1 MKKLSL
7 VALIIV
13 SLILSASVFAL
24 ETPNPAG
31 NPPDYYLESD
41 GTITMRSELG
51 QLNDIGIMS
60 DGDMHISPFETI
72 TRGEMARIITQL
84 YGYDDLEVF
93 NMTGEKKTCDFID
106 VSSKN
111 PYFSSINYVSKRGIM
126 NGYGNSLFLPDKDI
140 TYNEAVKT
148 IITVLGY
155 EPKVLQKGG
164 YPQGYLN
171 VANELELILYPYAQD
186 HNITG
191 QELCDI
197 IHKAL
202 DTPHMEQVMFGAVVE
217 YAVLDG
223 KNGLVLQTLRTI
235 REEIKQNR
243 IP

>member
-7 VALIIV
+7 AVLIIV
-13 SLILSASVFAL
+13 SLLASVSVFAL
-24 ETPNPAG
+24 EAPNNMG
-31 NPPDYYLESD
+31 NPPDYYVESD
-41 GTITMRSELG
+41 GTITMRSKLS

-60 DGDMHISPFETI
+60 DGDMHISPYETI

-84 YGYDDLEVF
+84 DGYDKLEVF
-93 NMTGEKKTCDFID
+93 NLTGEKRSCDFID

-111 PYFSSINYVSKRGIM
+111 PYFSSINYVSGSGIM
-126 NGYGNSLFLPDKDI
+126 NGYGNGLFLPDKDI
-140 TYNEAVKT
+140 TYSEAVKT

-155 EPKVLQKGG
+155 EPLAIQKGG

-171 VANELELILYPYAQD
+171 IANELGLILYPYAQD

-202 DTPHMEQVMFGAVVE
+202 DVPLMKQNGFGAIVS
-217 YAVLDG
+217 YITMDG
-223 KNGLVLQTLRTI
+223 KNGIELQTLRII
-235 REEIKQNR
+235 REAK
-243 IP
+243 